1 MSEPVIRIG
10 KTQIIWNHSSA
21 LLKILVILLLVFSM
35 VALVA
40 LNWVRI
46 SIANQTEAMRAEA
59 AAVEAAN
66 HMTKGGVS
74 ANEKAQVLREDG
86 SVVEGL
92 FAGGEVTWQSGGY
105 SQSVVF
111 GRIAG
116 ASAAERIAAMK

>member
-66 HMTKGGVS
+66 QKLT
-74 ANEKAQVLREDG
+74 
-86 SVVEGL
+86 
-92 FAGGEVTWQSGGY
+92 
-105 SQSVVF
+105 
-111 GRIAG
+111 
-116 ASAAERIAAMK
+116 ERIENKDSQQVIRDIAKEELGMVSPDTVLIQPE

>member
-59 AAVEAAN
+59 AAVGAAN
-66 HMTKGGVS
+66 QKLT
-74 ANEKAQVLREDG
+74 
-86 SVVEGL
+86 
-92 FAGGEVTWQSGGY
+92 
-105 SQSVVF
+105 
-111 GRIAG
+111 
-116 ASAAERIAAMK
+116 ERIENKDSQQVIRDIAKEELGMVSPDTILIQPE

>member
-66 HMTKGGVS
+66 QKLT
-74 ANEKAQVLREDG
+74 
-86 SVVEGL
+86 
-92 FAGGEVTWQSGGY
+92 
-105 SQSVVF
+105 
-111 GRIAG
+111 
-116 ASAAERIAAMK
+116 ERIENKDSQQVIRDIAKEKLGMVSPDTILIQPE

>member
-66 HMTKGGVS
+66 QKLT
-74 ANEKAQVLREDG
+74 
-86 SVVEGL
+86 
-92 FAGGEVTWQSGGY
+92 
-105 SQSVVF
+105 
-111 GRIAG
+111 
-116 ASAAERIAAMK
+116 ERIENKDSQQVIRDIAKEELGMVSPNTILIQPA

>member
-46 SIANQTEAMRAEA
+46 SIANQTEAMLAEA

-66 HMTKGGVS
+66 QKLT
-74 ANEKAQVLREDG
+74 
-86 SVVEGL
+86 
-92 FAGGEVTWQSGGY
+92 
-105 SQSVVF
+105 
-111 GRIAG
+111 
-116 ASAAERIAAMK
+116 ERIENKDSQQVIRDIAKEELGMVSPDTILIQPE

>member
-59 AAVEAAN
+59 AVEAAN
-66 HMTKGGVS
+66 QKLT
-74 ANEKAQVLREDG
+74 
-86 SVVEGL
+86 
-92 FAGGEVTWQSGGY
+92 
-105 SQSVVF
+105 
-111 GRIAG
+111 
-116 ASAAERIAAMK
+116 ERIENKDSQQVIRDIAKEELGMVSPDTILIQPE

>member
-66 HMTKGGVS
+66 QKLT
-74 ANEKAQVLREDG
+74 
-86 SVVEGL
+86 
-92 FAGGEVTWQSGGY
+92 
-105 SQSVVF
+105 
-111 GRIAG
+111 
-116 ASAAERIAAMK
+116 ERIENKDSQQVIRDIAKEELRMVSPDTILIQPE

>member
-66 HMTKGGVS
+66 QKLT
-74 ANEKAQVLREDG
+74 
-86 SVVEGL
+86 
-92 FAGGEVTWQSGGY
+92 
-105 SQSVVF
+105 
-111 GRIAG
+111 
-116 ASAAERIAAMK
+116 ERIENKDSQQVIRDIAKEELGMVSPNTILIQPE

>member
-66 HMTKGGVS
+66 QKLT
-74 ANEKAQVLREDG
+74 
-86 SVVEGL
+86 
-92 FAGGEVTWQSGGY
+92 
-105 SQSVVF
+105 
-111 GRIAG
+111 
-116 ASAAERIAAMK
+116 ERIENKDSQQVIRDIAK

>member
-59 AAVEAAN
+59 VAVEAAN
-66 HMTKGGVS
+66 QKLT
-74 ANEKAQVLREDG
+74 
-86 SVVEGL
+86 
-92 FAGGEVTWQSGGY
+92 
-105 SQSVVF
+105 
-111 GRIAG
+111 
-116 ASAAERIAAMK
+116 ERIENKDSQQVIRDIAKEELGMVSPNTILIQPE

>member
-66 HMTKGGVS
+66 QKLT
-74 ANEKAQVLREDG
+74 
-86 SVVEGL
+86 
-92 FAGGEVTWQSGGY
+92 
-105 SQSVVF
+105 
-111 GRIAG
+111 
-116 ASAAERIAAMK
+116 ERIENKDSQQAMRDIAKEDLGMVSPDTILIQPE